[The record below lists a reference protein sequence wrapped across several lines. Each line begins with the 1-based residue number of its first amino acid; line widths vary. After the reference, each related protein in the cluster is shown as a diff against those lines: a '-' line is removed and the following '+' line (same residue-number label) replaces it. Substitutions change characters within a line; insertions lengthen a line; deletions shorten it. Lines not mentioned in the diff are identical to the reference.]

1 MENKKLKKHST
12 PSSFEDK
19 QIFLS
24 EIHWITDVPGLYYR
38 PVINGFERKKIN
50 FAYI

>member
-1 MENKKLKKHST
+1 MKFVTAANPNPIFSQSHYYCNFAVIMENKKLKKHST

-24 EIHWITDVPGLYYR
+24 EIH
-38 PVINGFERKKIN
+38 
-50 FAYI
+50 